1 MKTLKSLI
9 FVAALAIAS
18 GANAK
23 DNEVKSRKEL
33 DVKIMV
39 QNDGKVLVG
48 FEKLADDKVA
58 IKIYNQAG
66 ELVHSEKVK
75 DITMVLKRFDLS
87 HLPSGKY
94 TYTVSNDEYSVS
106 KILEKK

>member
-1 MKTLKSLI
+1 MKTLKSLVI
-9 FVAALAIAS
+9 VAALAITSVAF
-18 GANAK
+18 AK
-23 DNEVKSRKEL
+23 DNEVKSPKEL

-48 FEKLADDKVA
+48 FEKLAEDKVA

-66 ELVHSEKVK
+66 ELVHNEIIN
-75 DITMVLKRFDLS
+75 DLTTVLKRFDLS
-87 HLPSGKY
+87 HLPAGKY

-106 KILEKK
+106 KVIEKK